1 MRGCA
6 LLPAFVTRVLWH
18 VCSGFVV
25 YVLGWAEVL
34 DAKWLPRLNR
44 IALVSN
50 IVFATLIFVSSV
62 VAAAL
67 TGEAAVPRCVCALV
81 CAVHGSRRS
90 LSRCT
95 LLQAPQETLFTVW
108 QGVVRA

>member
-1 MRGCA
+1 MKHARVCRA
-6 LLPAFVTRVLWH
+6 VRVSTTVRCRFVTRVLWH

-67 TGEAAVPRCVCALV
+67 TGEAFVTRCVCERLR
-81 CAVHGSRRS
+81 G
-90 LSRCT
+90 
-95 LLQAPQETLFTVW
+95 
-108 QGVVRA
+108 